1 MAKFKVLA
9 LSVLISLFL
18 IPVANI
24 FAQEEEITEEPV
36 LYQEEDTQEEYDY
49 EYEFEYDTEDVEI
62 TDEMATKL
70 AAISVGIWLFIMVT
84 SLASYIFFSFTQY
97 KIGQE
102 MGYKNSWFAWIPI
115 LSSVMLFQLGNQNPY
130 LLFLLLLPGV
140 GALVVGV
147 FSLIAIMNIT
157 EKRGYDK
164 LLGLLIFTGI
174 GTYILFY
181 LLAWK
186 PKTAGTPNTTSQPSL
201 EEQIQQESAA
211 TLEEEQPILA
221 EDIQPTTPTPPVEK
235 PLPPFQPSTP
245 APQQPVTPPPVP
257 PVTQ

>member
-24 FAQEEEITEEPV
+24 FAQEEEVIEDPV

-49 EYEFEYDTEDVEI
+49 EYEFEYNTEDVEI
-62 TDEMATKL
+62 TEEMATTL
-70 AAISVGIWLFIMVT
+70 AAVSVGIWLFIMVT

-115 LSSVMLFQLGNQNPY
+115 LSSIMLFQLGNQNPY
-130 LLFLLLLPGV
+130 LLFLLLLPGI
-140 GALVVGV
+140 GGLVIGV

-186 PKTAGTPNTTSQPSL
+186 PKTTDTSNTTTSQPSL

-245 APQQPVTPPPVP
+245 PPQPVPPVP